1 MDEMCFEFRSDRYTR
16 VVSTTTKRL
25 LFRFHSF
32 FHVFSDPLI
41 GFELVSTLA
50 KGKLTTSFLKKKK
63 KRKKVTFNF
72 SSLSSSR
79 TNEKLEKSES
89 QRRFIIQSFE
99 KFEGKEKE
107 KGGRQR
113 KNGKTSHCFVSF
125 DPFNQNH
132 IPARGSRIN
141 LPETHRSTN

>member
-63 KRKKVTFNF
+63 KKKRSPLIFLPYRVRERTRNQRRASPSVVLLFKVSRNSKEKKRKKEEGRGRMERRAIVSYHSILLIKTT
-72 SSLSSSR
+72 SL
-79 TNEKLEKSES
+79 LE
-89 QRRFIIQSFE
+89 
-99 KFEGKEKE
+99 
-107 KGGRQR
+107 
-113 KNGKTSHCFVSF
+113 V
-125 DPFNQNH
+125 
-132 IPARGSRIN
+132 
-141 LPETHRSTN
+141 

>member
-1 MDEMCFEFRSDRYTR
+1 MTSRKLGNQRTLMDEMCFEFRSDRYTR

-99 KFEGKEKE
+99 KFVKGK
-107 KGGRQR
+107 RR
-113 KNGKTSHCFVSF
+113 KAEEEWKDEPLFRIIRSF
-125 DPFNQNH
+125 
-132 IPARGSRIN
+132 
-141 LPETHRSTN
+141 